1 MQELKRFQRLVFWA
15 SMQPLPADYTMQ
27 LTPGKFHL
35 IYEIEVLVS
44 FNVCFACCKICSFIY
59 LRLLMPQNLCH
70 YNFSQ
75 FISEMCVYFLK
86 FMFLLNCLFI
96 DLSLNP
102 KILCSLLCHYNFL
115 HFILYSLLISCFSSI
130 VCLLICCLF
139 SLAISEN
146 YL

>member
-27 LTPGKFHL
+27 LTPGKFQL

-75 FISEMCVYFLK
+75 FISERCVYFLN

>member
-15 SMQPLPADYTMQ
+15 SMQPLPANYTMQ
-27 LTPGKFHL
+27 LTPGKFQL

-75 FISEMCVYFLK
+75 FISERCVYFLT

-115 HFILYSLLISCFSSI
+115 HFFLYSLLISCFS
-130 VCLLICCLF
+130 
-139 SLAISEN
+139 
-146 YL
+146 

>member
-1 MQELKRFQRLVFWA
+1 MQELKRFHRLVFWA
-15 SMQPLPADYTMQ
+15 SMQPLPANYTMQ
-27 LTPGKFHL
+27 LTPGKFQL

-44 FNVCFACCKICSFIY
+44 FNVCFACCKICSFLY

-75 FISEMCVYFLK
+75 FISERCVYFLN

>member
-15 SMQPLPADYTMQ
+15 SMQPLPANYTMQ
-27 LTPGKFHL
+27 LTPSQFHL

-75 FISEMCVYFLK
+75 SISERCVYFLN

-102 KILCSLLCHYNFL
+102 KILCLLLCHYNFL